1 VTRSIRDLMLMNGR
15 CSLITG
21 AAGYLGLAIAETL
34 AELGSD
40 LVLLDFPSEELV
52 RQQQQLLLLYDI
64 KVDAIGCDLEDPAQ
78 RMTVPSQI
86 DQTFGRLDVLI
97 NNAAFV
103 GTSGLEG
110 WAVPFEQQSLYTW
123 ARALEVNLTAAYAL
137 VQACHPLL
145 HASGHASVINV
156 ASIYGFLGPDLS
168 LYEGTAMHNPLAY
181 AVSKGGLLQMT
192 RWLSTVLAPSIRVN
206 AISPGGIARGQAQSF
221 VERYEART
229 PLMRMGREEDFKGA
243 IAYLASDLSQWVT
256 GHNLVVDGG
265 WSAW

>member
-1 VTRSIRDLMLMNGR
+1 MRMDGR

-21 AAGYLGLAIAETL
+21 ATGHLGQVIADTL

-40 LVLLDFPSEELV
+40 LLLLDLPSERLESHRQHLTHRYNV
-52 RQQQQLLLLYDI
+52 R
-64 KVDAIGCDLEDPAQ
+64 VEAIGCDLEDSAQ
-78 RMTVPSQI
+78 RATVPTRI
-86 DQTFGRLDVLI
+86 CLGADRLDVLV

-110 WAVPFEQQSLYTW
+110 WAVPFEQQTLDTW
-123 ARALEVNLTAAYAL
+123 RRAFEVNLTAAFDL
-137 VQACHPLL
+137 VQVCRPLL
-145 HASGHASVINV
+145 EASGHGTVINV

-168 LYEGTAMHNPLAY
+168 LYEGTTMHNPLAY
-181 AVSKGGLLQMT
+181 AASKGGLLQMT
-192 RWLSTVLAPSIRVN
+192 RWMATVLAPQIRVN
-206 AISPGGIARGQAQSF
+206 ALSPGGIARSQPPAF

-229 PLMRMGREEDFKGA
+229 PLGRMACEEDFKGA
-243 IAYLASDLSQWVT
+243 VAYLASDLSQWVT